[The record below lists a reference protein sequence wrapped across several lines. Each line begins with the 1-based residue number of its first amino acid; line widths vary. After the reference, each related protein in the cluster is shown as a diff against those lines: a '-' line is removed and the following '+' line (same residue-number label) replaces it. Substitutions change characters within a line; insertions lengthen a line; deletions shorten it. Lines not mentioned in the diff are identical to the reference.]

1 MSMKILLSLIYLFTS
16 QFLFSQI
23 KQADSLY
30 KIPFDTNKIKDAVRL
45 SNTSEVFS
53 YDSLYIW
60 NDKRSLSEIMDA
72 RLGYFIND
80 FGLGGRNDI
89 NYNNRYSRSTGIFRD
104 GIQIND
110 NFFQGFD
117 IQNISVNEI
126 DKIEEVSTVS
136 SFFYGINSFSK
147 SINII
152 SKDFFQ
158 QQPFSQLR
166 FSQDRHGSVFADAI
180 YNQPFSKKVNI
191 QLGVTKHSLDG
202 RYENS
207 AFDIWRGRSR
217 LNLFL
222 SPKFNAKLNF
232 YLDNYNRGLNEGL
245 VYSPNGNNL
254 TDPELATVMNST
266 ANENLE
272 NYYYDLSLNGRFF
285 KNQNSL
291 SKLKIYSNNSLR
303 HLANPDSILP
313 HNSYRSGFNHSLLY
327 GIELY
332 QNIFINHNKNFSSD
346 LIFGGNVYF
355 NIFSS
360 NLFDRYQNNYY
371 SLRAKYNFN
380 FKNLFVSAFLRN
392 DNITN
397 KNYLNTG
404 LESNIKVIVSD
415 KVRLEIYG
423 GINQTKYLLRNDA
436 FFKIYTP
443 GNEISILEIP
453 RMYYEIGG
461 RIKYDNFILSGELFT
476 ISYDNTYPRQYGI
489 NSSLQYNS
497 KYSDIIINYSY
508 SQEQMFPQN
517 YLKGDLSFKNDLF
530 NRKLKLKTGFN
541 FKYYNINYITTQNE
555 SWYSFGYTY
564 QSFPQKNQFIA
575 DFYVGARIGR
585 ANINITI
592 ANIFNSLVYNTYIFP
607 LDNRGGLGNVVSRFT
622 IVWDF
627 LN

>member
-1 MSMKILLSLIYLFTS
+1 MKILFSLIYIFIAHPLLS
-16 QFLFSQI
+16 QS

-72 RLGYFIND
+72 RPGYFVYD

-89 NYNNRYSRSTGIFRD
+89 HYNSRYSRSTGIFRD
-104 GIQIND
+104 GVQIND

-126 DKIEEVSTVS
+126 DKIEEVSNVS
-136 SFFYGINSFSK
+136 SFFYGINTFSK

-166 FSQDRHGSVFADAI
+166 FSQDRYGSLYADAI
-180 YNQPFSKKVNI
+180 YSQPFSRKVDI

-207 AFDIWRGRSR
+207 VFDIWRGRSR
-217 LNLFL
+217 LNFFL
-222 SPKFNAKLNF
+222 SPKFNAKINF
-232 YLDNYNRGLNEGL
+232 YLDKYDRGLNEGL
-245 VYSPNGNNL
+245 VYSPDENNL
-254 TDPELATVMNST
+254 SDPGLATVVNTT
-266 ANENLE
+266 AKENLE
-272 NYYYDLSLNGRFF
+272 NYYYDISLNGRFF

-313 HNSYRSGFNHSLLY
+313 QSSYGSGFNHSLLY

-332 QNIFINHNKNFSSD
+332 QNIFIKHNKNFSSD
-346 LIFGGNVYF
+346 LIFGGNGYF

-371 SLRAKYNFN
+371 SLKTMYNFN

-392 DNITN
+392 DNIVS
-397 KNYLNTG
+397 KNYLNAG
-404 LESNIKVIVSD
+404 VESNIKIID
-415 KVRLEIYG
+415 NENIKLQING
-423 GINQTKYLLRNDA
+423 GISRTEYLLRNDA
-436 FFKIYTP
+436 FFKLYTP
-443 GNEISILEIP
+443 GSEISIVEIP
-453 RMYYEIGG
+453 RLYYEVGG
-461 RIKYDNFILSGELFT
+461 KLKYDNLTVAGELYA
-476 ISYDNTYPRQYGI
+476 IIYDNTYVRQYGT
-489 NSSLQYNS
+489 NTSLHYNS
-497 KYSDIIINYSY
+497 KYSEIIISYSY
-508 SQEQMFPQN
+508 SQEQLFPQN
-517 YLKGDLSFKNDLF
+517 YLKGDLAFKNELF

-541 FKYYNINYITTQNE
+541 FKYYSINLITTQDQ
-555 SWYSFGYTY
+555 SWYSYDYTE
-564 QSFPQKNQFIA
+564 QLFPQKNQFIV
-575 DFYVGARIGR
+575 DFYIGARIGK
-585 ANINITI
+585 ANINLTI

-607 LDNRGGLGNVVSRFT
+607 LENRGGFVNAISRFT